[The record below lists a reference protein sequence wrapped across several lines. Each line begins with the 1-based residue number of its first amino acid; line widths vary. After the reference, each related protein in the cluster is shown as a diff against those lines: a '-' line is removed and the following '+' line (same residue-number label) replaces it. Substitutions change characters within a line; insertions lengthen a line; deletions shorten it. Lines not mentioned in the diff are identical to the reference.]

1 MPVRW
6 KNYSK
11 IFIGLCLILTFC
23 LIQGEA
29 QTKRK
34 RTRRTTPPAPKP
46 VITNPPIAPPTETQA
61 TKTATTGDVKII
73 STADSNTEQTEPA
86 QDKKAKPAKTEA
98 SPEDM
103 QETITNLS
111 TQVNRLADK
120 LSAMQEDDRYQ
131 LDMERLTRAEQRAE
145 QVRMQLID
153 VQSKIADF
161 EAKLEG
167 VEYALKPENIE
178 RATQTFGSTRPE
190 EARDARRR
198 QLESERGRLKAQLR
212 ILETSK
218 SRLETSSALADNEV
232 DLIRAKLQQ
241 RRDQMDAG
249 APAEEKRDTRPKA
262 KKPERPVPDNR
273 SPDNPITPD
282 NPF

>member
-1 MPVRW
+1 
-6 KNYSK
+6 
-11 IFIGLCLILTFC
+11 
-23 LIQGEA
+23 
-29 QTKRK
+29 
-34 RTRRTTPPAPKP
+34 
-46 VITNPPIAPPTETQA
+46 
-61 TKTATTGDVKII
+61 
-73 STADSNTEQTEPA
+73 
-86 QDKKAKPAKTEA
+86 
-98 SPEDM
+98 
-103 QETITNLS
+103 
-111 TQVNRLADK
+111 
-120 LSAMQEDDRYQ
+120 
-131 LDMERLTRAEQRAE
+131 
-145 QVRMQLID
+145 MQLID